1 MYKRYLPI
9 FFALAIFSCSRP
21 TSEATNDSTTAS
33 APDTVQQQGNTDGDI
48 FVTDSLKNIVNG
60 DTTSGEEEAEASEER
75 MTSVDASIIEPCG
88 FSNDGKYFVFTQII
102 PGDYGSGAA
111 ESVFVIDV
119 ARNEWAHKPVN
130 MELND
135 LDYTDEEIRD
145 TLRQKRDS
153 VLSKYKIKM
162 GNLGKVFEVSANN
175 KIVVN
180 GQNYTLDLQT
190 PNNLI
195 DLHLKGNGKDL
206 VLQKDKKLP
215 ASRGSVRAYR
225 LFKAFVFGDKIA
237 VFVEYDGDVQ
247 TGFENSR
254 YYDRKY
260 IAVTAAVK

>member
-9 FFALAIFSCSRP
+9 FFALIAFSCSRP
-21 TSEATNDSTTAS
+21 SSEKASDSTAT
-33 APDTVQQQGNTDGDI
+33 APDTVQEQGNTDGDI
-48 FVTDSLKNIVNG
+48 FVTDSLKKIVNG
-60 DTTSGEEEAEASEER
+60 DTTSAEEEGDDAEER
-75 MTSVDASIIEPCG
+75 MTSVHTSEIEPCG
-88 FSNDGKYFVFTQII
+88 FSNDGKYFVFTQIVS
-102 PGDYGSGAA
+102 GDYGSGGV

-119 ARNEWAHKPVN
+119 AKNEWAHKPVKL
-130 MELND
+130 ELND
-135 LDYTDEEIRD
+135 LDYSYEDIKD

-153 VLSKYKIKM
+153 VLAKYSIKM
-162 GNLGKVFEVSANN
+162 GNLGKVFELSANN

-180 GQNYTLDLQT
+180 GQTYTLDLQA

-195 DLHLKGNGKDL
+195 DFHLKGNGKDI

-225 LFKAFVFGDKIA
+225 LLRAFVFGDKIA
-237 VFVEYDGDVQ
+237 VFIEYDGDVV

-260 IAVTAAVK
+260 IAVTATVK